1 MQVHVDYNIWFLQI
15 IDHIFLYADLGCQF
29 GSYRMRLLLQYFQL
43 SFLLVLMACAN
54 ADVDSIESISPKEA
68 FVMTSGQ
75 KAVIVDVREDDEWNE
90 QHIPGA
96 IHIPLAQLN
105 EHLLELK
112 QYKDSPLITQCKA
125 GGRSAKAVD
134 VLKLAGFSK
143 IYNME
148 GGIMAW
154 EKAGLKTQ

>member
-1 MQVHVDYNIWFLQI
+1 MLI
-15 IDHIFLYADLGCQF
+15 IISGFYRLLIIFLYADLGCQF
-29 GSYRMRLLLQYFQL
+29 GSNRMRLLLQYFQL

-105 EHLLELK
+105 ERLLELK

-125 GGRSAKAVD
+125 
-134 VLKLAGFSK
+134 
-143 IYNME
+143 
-148 GGIMAW
+148 
-154 EKAGLKTQ
+154 